1 MAKLRV
7 KTRAVIDRHP
17 VGSEIELAK
26 DTAERLEAINYVA
39 ILGEVKAKPKP
50 AAKKKPTKK
59 TAKKDDKDKK

>member
-26 DTAERLEAINYVA
+26 ETAERLEAINYVD
-39 ILGEVKAKPKP
+39 ILGEVKTKPKTS
-50 AAKKKPTKK
+50 AKKKSTKK
-59 TAKKDDKDKK
+59 TTKKDDKDKK